1 MQRLKHMIIKSGD
14 RGLHRI
20 FSLSAITL
28 LLLTIACDPAKFY
41 DENISLPNDK
51 WPEDKSMSFKINI
64 EDTVSSYR
72 FFLNIRNSTSY
83 QYNNIFFFLTTEF
96 PGGGMSRDTI
106 ECKLAAK
113 NGEWL
118 GKGNGR
124 YRDNRIP
131 IRENI
136 RFPRKGIYTL
146 KLNQAMREST
156 LEGIS
161 EAGVRLE
168 KQSAE

>member
-1 MQRLKHMIIKSGD
+1 MIIKSGN
-14 RGLHRI
+14 RGFRRI
-20 FSLSAITL
+20 FISSAITL

-41 DENISLPNDK
+41 DESISLPNDK
-51 WPEDKSMSFKINI
+51 SPEDKSMSFKINI
-64 EDTVSSYR
+64 EDTISSYR
-72 FFLNIRNSTSY
+72 LFVNIRNSTTY
-83 QYNNIFFFLTTEF
+83 VNNYVFFFLTTKF

-124 YRDNRIP
+124 YRDNRIF

-136 RFPRKGIYTL
+136 RFPLKGIYTL

-168 KQSAE
+168 KQTAD